1 MAERQIIQHLR
12 TNESN
17 VKPSSS
23 IIEYGEIAINYKKN
37 EEKFFIKNDSDEII
51 EFRDKKYIDTV
62 NSKKQDVIED
72 LDNIRNNANL
82 GATALQTIPDEY
94 ITENKMKDFVINA
107 GEY

>member
-72 LDNIRNNANL
+72 LDNIRNNVLLMA
-82 GATALQTIPDEY
+82 ATMEAAP
-94 ITENKMKDFVINA
+94 KGRA
-107 GEY
+107 